1 MAVRQNLP
9 KRITIRLDQG
19 LYLEVKAYCRR
30 NEITIS
36 EMIRSCILDELVAE
50 VEYR

>member
-1 MAVRQNLP
+1 MSEKLS
-9 KRITIRLDQG
+9 KRITIRLDLG
-19 LYLEVKAYCRR
+19 LYHEAEAYCRR